1 MIRGRAPAGG
11 DVTSRAA
18 ISGGHFNPAVTLGLW
33 TARRCANKHV
43 LPYVVAQVVGAI
55 VAAGVLWI
63 IASGKPEWVPAGF
76 AANGY
81 GDLSPGKYG
90 LISCLIT
97 DLVMTFFFL
106 IIIVGTTSKGAA
118 AGFAGIPIGLAL
130 TLILHS
136 STAALM
142 QINSQV
148 LRRRACFRITCEFPS
163 TEERPPGSL
172 ARWARL

>member
-1 MIRGRAPAGG
+1 MDHRVRKAQ
-11 DVTSRAA
+11 
-18 ISGGHFNPAVTLGLW
+18 
-33 TARRCANKHV
+33 RR
-43 LPYVVAQVVGAI
+43 I
-55 VAAGVLWI
+55 
-63 IASGKPEWVPAGF
+63 PAGF